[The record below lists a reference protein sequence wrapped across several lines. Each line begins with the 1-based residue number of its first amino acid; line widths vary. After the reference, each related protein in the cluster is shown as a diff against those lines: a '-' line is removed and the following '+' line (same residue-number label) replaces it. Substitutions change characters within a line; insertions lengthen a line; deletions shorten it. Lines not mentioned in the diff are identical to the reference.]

1 VYGIGSDKQVYA
13 RVNPG
18 WPWYPVNGTCCA
30 TGIEVA
36 RNATFLA
43 VRDTDNRHVPSSR
56 LLGLRGQHHSA
67 DVLFGP
73 GF

>member
-1 VYGIGSDKQVYA
+1 MYGIGSDKQVYA

-18 WPWYPVNGTCCA
+18 WPWYPVNGSCCA

-43 VRDTDNRHVPSSR
+43 VRDTDNRHVPSLR

-67 DVLFGP
+67 DVFGP